1 MAYSLEILLPWPDAK
16 LSPNAR
22 QHWRTHY
29 RAKKAYLQTC
39 RLLVLSTRPRRV
51 PKDSP
56 LLVHLQFAPPSRH
69 RHDADNLVAR
79 MKSGLDGLAQA
90 LQVDDH
96 RFRLAAPSIVEPVRE
111 GHVRVRVEEVA
122 TDTTNP

>member
-1 MAYSLEILLPWPDAK
+1 MAYSIEILLPWPGPK

-22 QHWRTHY
+22 QHWQVHY
-29 RAKKAYLQTC
+29 RAKKAYLQRC
-39 RLLVLSTRPRRV
+39 RLLVLATRPRRV
-51 PKDSP
+51 PKDVP
-56 LLVHLQFAPPSRH
+56 LLVHLQFAPPSRR

-79 MKSGLDGLAQA
+79 MKAGLDGLAQA

-96 RFRLAAPSIVEPVRE
+96 RFRLAAPCIVEPVRE